1 MRITE
6 IFYSIQGEST
16 YAGLPCTFV
25 RLTGCPLRCTWCD
38 SEYTFHGGIDL
49 SLNEVMER
57 VRAYDCRLV
66 EVTGGEPLH
75 QPEVFSLIHALCE
88 DGCTVLVETSG
99 AIDVSPID
107 PRAHIIL
114 DVKCPGSGMMDR
126 MDWKNFDRLTAKDE
140 VKFVL
145 KNRVDYEWACSIL
158 TQYDLTHRCA
168 ILFSPVFGK
177 LDLRQLAEWMLADK
191 LSVRFQMQL
200 HKYIWHPSMRG
211 V

>member
-1 MRITE
+1 
-6 IFYSIQGEST
+6 
-16 YAGLPCTFV
+16 
-25 RLTGCPLRCTWCD
+25 
-38 SEYTFHGGIDL
+38 
-49 SLNEVMER
+49 MER

-126 MDWKNFDRLTAKDE
+126 MDWKNLDRLAAKDE
-140 VKFVL
+140 AKFVL
-145 KNRVDYEWACSIL
+145 KDRADYEWACSIL